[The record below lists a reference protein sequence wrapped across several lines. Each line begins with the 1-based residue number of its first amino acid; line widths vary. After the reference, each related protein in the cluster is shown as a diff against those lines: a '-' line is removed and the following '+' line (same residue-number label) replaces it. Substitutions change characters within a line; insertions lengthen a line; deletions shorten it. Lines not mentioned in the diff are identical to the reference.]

1 MIKFAEESGEGRTMR
16 GVTRRDFLKYV
27 GVAGSMA
34 LGLQFLGCAQQET
47 KPVETETVETAEKK
61 EIVIGA
67 LFDLTGPTG
76 DVGKDYA
83 QGVQDY
89 VRLVNERGGING
101 YMIKLEYVD
110 YAYKVPEALS
120 AYRNFKSMGVPG
132 IIGWG
137 TGDTDALRQDVARD
151 KIVFISASYSPK
163 LTNPAEAPYNFV
175 TITDYTTQLRAVLK
189 FAKEN
194 SDKEKPKV
202 VFIYPNVP
210 YGTDPIP
217 GGKEYAEELGF
228 EIGPDEIVD
237 LKATSA
243 MEQLQRVK
251 EFGADFAWVGGT
263 ISSTS
268 VILKNAMDLGLET
281 TFMVNVWGWDK
292 RIIELA
298 GEAAEG
304 HYYNWPGVLW
314 GDESAKGM
322 ADILYAH
329 NTWHPDDGG
338 HTIHY
343 IKGWLNAMMMLKGIQ
358 MVVDKGEEVTG
369 ENIKHEL
376 ETLRDYDPEGLAP
389 PISWFPYDHRP
400 SMVNKIYTVREGKIE
415 LLGIEELERRADWLG
430 K

>member
-1 MIKFAEESGEGRTMR
+1 MK

-34 LGLQFLGCAQQET
+34 FGVQFLGCAQ
-47 KPVETETVETAEKK
+47 KTATPTPAAKK
-61 EIVIGA
+61 EITIGA
-67 LFDLTGPTG
+67 LFDITGPTG

-83 QGVQDY
+83 QGVKDY
-89 VRLVNERGGING
+89 VRLANERGGVGG
-101 YMIKLEYVD
+101 YTVKLASVD

-120 AYRNFKSMGVPG
+120 AYKNFKSMNVPG

-137 TGDTDALRQDVARD
+137 TGDTDALKQDVARD
-151 KIVFISASYSPK
+151 EIVYISASYSPK

-175 TITDYTTQLRAVLK
+175 TITDYTSQLRAVLK

-194 SDKEKPKV
+194 SGKDKPKV

-210 YGTDPIP
+210 YGTDPIE
-217 GGKEYAEELGF
+217 GGKEYAQELGF
-228 EIGPDEIVD
+228 EIGGDEIVG

-268 VILKNAMDLGLET
+268 VILKNAMDLGMDT

-292 RIIELA
+292 RIVKLA

-314 GDESAKGM
+314 GDTSAKGM
-322 ADILYAH
+322 ADIMYAH
-329 NTWHPDDGG
+329 TTWHPNDE

-343 IKGWLNAMMMLKGIQ
+343 IKGWVNAMMMLKGID
-358 MVVDKGEEVTG
+358 MVAEKGEEVTG
-369 ENIKHEL
+369 AKIKQEL
-376 ETLRDYDPEGLAP
+376 ETLRNYDPEGLVP
-389 PISWFPYDHRP
+389 PISWYPDDHRP
-400 SMVNKIYTVREGKIE
+400 SMVSKIYTVKGGEIK
-415 LLGIEELERRADWLG
+415 LLGKEELERRKDWLG